1 MHIVNV
7 AGNCPYFLQDFG
19 SAIWMVATGSPFS
32 LQNAQAAKELGRA
45 RLDSGF
51 FPSRW
56 ERATPAE
63 REYMKAMAVDGDG
76 GPTKRTHRSTSG
88 KSAQALAPSRAS
100 LISKGIICAP
110 QRGYIALTV
119 PGMASLIERQRQLL
133 ED

>member
-32 LQNAQAAKELGRA
+32 LQNAQTAKELGRA

-63 REYMKAMAVDGDG
+63 REYMKAMAVDGDDG
-76 GPTKRTHRSTSG
+76 SRSAHIAQRLENLHR
-88 KSAQALAPSRAS
+88 RW
-100 LISKGIICAP
+100 
-110 QRGYIALTV
+110 R
-119 PGMASLIERQRQLL
+119 RQGLR
-133 ED
+133 